1 MKHELR
7 LMDKSSNNS
16 ISGLPD
22 YLDTFKEKDE
32 FLYLKVCK
40 QIIDG
45 TFDYKAENKKLK
57 ELLE

>member
-1 MKHELR
+1 
-7 LMDKSSNNS
+7 MDKSSNNS